1 MNRTLSL
8 NNTVDII
15 ANSIHLI
22 QGTVIT
28 DILDIISS
36 NAVDTSAVIT
46 ALLAN
51 QSFIDS
57 IAASATNSYTI
68 SESDNLYHSKTYLNN
83 ILNDK
88 LDSSAFN
95 TYMQSYFTQNEINA
109 LFSNYS
115 LTSDITSTL
124 SNYLTTTQ
132 IQSLYFDQTYL
143 TPVLANKVET
153 STLSSYYTSTQV
165 DTEISNIEKYRFITV
180 IIFTLI
186 KNIIFQIQLLLL

>member
-22 QGTVIT
+22 QGNVIT
-28 DILDIISS
+28 DILDLISG
-36 NAVDTSAVIT
+36 NAVNTSAVIT

-68 SESDNLYHSKTYLNN
+68 SESDNLFHTKTYLNN

-95 TYMQSYFTQNEINA
+95 TYMLSYFTQNEINA

-115 LTSDITSTL
+115 LTSSITSTL
-124 SNYLTTTQ
+124 SNYLTTT
-132 IQSLYFDQTYL
+132 
-143 TPVLANKVET
+143 
-153 STLSSYYTSTQV
+153 
-165 DTEISNIEKYRFITV
+165 
-180 IIFTLI
+180 
-186 KNIIFQIQLLLL
+186 